1 MTLNRRDLLKKTG
14 AAGVGIAAATA
25 MPKFNAPNTVR
36 AQDTVN
42 LSVWKAPHTTE
53 DQVFFDEQLAVFME
67 ANPGIQVEY
76 RVTPWATWQETYT
89 AAFASD
95 EPPDVSYVVDSF
107 FPKYADAGALV
118 DLATLEGVDLA
129 AWQALYDPSIWD
141 RGTRAGATYGIPYMT
156 GGTSF
161 VWNKTLFTE
170 AGLDPE
176 TPPATWDEMVEWAK
190 VLTKEDGSQWGYSV
204 LDNTTGE
211 ALNFYPVPMVNYG
224 GDLANADNTEWLANT
239 PEHIQGLQLQ
249 VDTILVDKSAPPIG
263 QFVGHDNFTAFLE
276 GKIAMQMTL
285 GQFILPF
292 LEEYPDLDFGVSVPP
307 TGPVNNLS
315 LGGVGYWMM
324 AEKSQN
330 KAEAWALTEFL
341 SSPEVMTGYCQL
353 SKLFQTRLDVNPW
366 EGQPKTEEFV
376 ATQKN
381 WMVLPAMPFDY
392 WTILNPEAEAAF
404 SGQKSAED
412 ALNTAADIIN
422 QRLAEG

>member
-1 MTLNRRDLLKKTG
+1 LKQTGVAG
-14 AAGVGIAAATA
+14 AAAAAAAST
-25 MPKFNAPNTVR
+25 KVSAPNIIR
-36 AQDTVN
+36 AQDTIN
-42 LSVWKAPHTTE
+42 LSVWKAPHTDD

-67 ANPGIQVEY
+67 QNPGIQVEY

-89 AAFASD
+89 SAFASD

-107 FPKYADAGALV
+107 FPKFADAGALV
-118 DLATLEGVDLA
+118 DLSTLDGVDLA
-129 AWQALYDPSIWD
+129 AWQELYEASIWD
-141 RGTRAGATYGIPYMT
+141 RGTRAGATYGIPYLT
-156 GGTSF
+156 GGSSF

-176 TPPATWDEMVEWAK
+176 TPPATWEEMVEWAK
-190 VLTKEDGSQWGYSV
+190 LLTKEDGTQWGYSV
-204 LDNTTGE
+204 FDDTTGE
-211 ALNFYPVPMVNYG
+211 ALNFYPIPMVNYG
-224 GDLANADNTEWLANT
+224 GNLANEDNTEWLANT

-249 VDTILVDKSAPPIG
+249 VDTILVDKTAPPIG
-263 QFVGHDNFTAFLE
+263 QFVGIDNFTQFLE
-276 GKIAMQMTL
+276 GKIAMQLTL

-307 TGPVNNLS
+307 AGPDNNLS

-324 AEKSQN
+324 AEKSQH
-330 KAEAWALTEFL
+330 KAEAWALMEFL
-341 SSPEVMTGYCQL
+341 ASPEVMTGYCQL

-381 WMVLPAMPFDY
+381 WMVLPSMSFDY
-392 WTILNPEAEAAF
+392 WTILNPEAIAAF

-412 ALNTAADIIN
+412 ALNTAAQIIN
-422 QRLAEG
+422 ERLAQG